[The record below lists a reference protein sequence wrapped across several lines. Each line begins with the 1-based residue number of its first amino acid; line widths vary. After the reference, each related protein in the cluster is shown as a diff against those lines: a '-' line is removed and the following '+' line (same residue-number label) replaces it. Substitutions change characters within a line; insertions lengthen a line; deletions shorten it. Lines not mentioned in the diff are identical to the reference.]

1 MVVPIRSSLSRGT
14 RPTGSPRPL
23 SDGLTLMGVC
33 LLLLIA
39 FWARTHFL
47 FAEIYY
53 SDEFISMLAA
63 KMVAERGLPIL
74 PSGLLYDQGLPL
86 SLAAGA
92 LTAVLGFREVIVR
105 WPILLVGTVTVAVT
119 YTAGRRL
126 FNSRLVGLLAAALIA
141 LDPLSVVWSGRARGH
156 SLAHLMVL
164 LSLTAVWLGVFARPR
179 RATRLVFL
187 AALVLAVLSHNV
199 AALSVMPV
207 GLLVALG
214 MVRWRPRC
222 LRERGV
228 WLEVL
233 AAGVAAAVIFGIF
246 SVGQIGSTVSL
257 QDPYAEAPAPL
268 GIEFLRGFFLPG
280 LEWSRFD
287 DLIGYLIRP
296 GTAWLLPTLAVS
308 LIISLVRSV
317 RRRATP
323 AEHAFLFMVLY
334 VGLLILEQGALLTR
348 SWQRPYLLYV
358 TAWPAFLLAGA
369 FSFWLAIQWLA
380 EQASLLLTS
389 RLGNDAVGTS
399 TSGLWAKMAGVA
411 SPWPSR
417 LVLAALLAMLAVTWA
432 PATVRIGLTE
442 RGTGDYNTAFEF
454 VRQHLRP
461 GDRIMT
467 FHTSAAYLYAG
478 RCDYYANQVSA
489 KVLEDENEETTLVDR
504 YTGSP
509 LIDSVDRLN
518 AVLVEGPLWF
528 VVDSSRLER
537 RYEPFFRQ
545 QILAQMDLVHSTG
558 GVFVFRSRPRPV
570 PVPEA
575 PAVALN
581 ANFAGAVLLEGY
593 ALSAIAPPPDGG
605 ALLTLY
611 WRLLADHPLA
621 LGPTKVFVQLRDR
634 DGQTIA
640 QADHFVYQGLLTAT
654 EWNRLRSQGEP
665 LRDAAWLALAE
676 PLAIG
681 DGPYRLFVGLYN
693 PQTME
698 RVPLLTDSSGENAVI
713 IDLPRQ

>member
-1 MVVPIRSSLSRGT
+1 MAAPIQNSVLRQSPLAVN
-14 RPTGSPRPL
+14 PRPL
-23 SDGLTLMGVC
+23 SAGLTLTVIC
-33 LLLLIA
+33 LLVLIA

-74 PSGLLYDQGLPL
+74 PSGLMYDQGLPL
-86 SLAAGA
+86 SLAGGA
-92 LTAVLGFREVIVR
+92 LTALLGFREVIVR
-105 WPILLVGTVTVAVT
+105 WPVLLVGTLTVVVT
-119 YTAGRRL
+119 YAAARRL
-126 FNSRLVGLLAAALIA
+126 FDSRLVAVLAAALVA

-156 SLAHLMVL
+156 SFAHLLVL
-164 LSLTAVWLGVFARPR
+164 LSLTTVWLGVFARPR
-179 RATRLVFL
+179 RATRLLFL
-187 AALVLAVLSHNV
+187 AAMVLAVVSHNV

-207 GLLVALG
+207 GLLVAIG
-214 MVRWRPRC
+214 VVRWRPAWM
-222 LRERGV
+222 RERGV
-228 WLEVL
+228 WVEVI
-233 AAGVAAAVIFGIF
+233 AAGVAAAVVFGIF

-268 GIEFLRGFFLPG
+268 GIEFLRGFFMPG

-296 GTAWLLPTLAVS
+296 GTAWLLPALAVS
-308 LIISLVRSV
+308 LIISLVRCA
-317 RRRATP
+317 RRSAIP
-323 AEHAFLFMVLY
+323 ADYAFLFLVLY
-334 VGLLILEQGALLTR
+334 VGVLILEQGALLTR

-369 FSFWLAIQWLA
+369 FSLGRVVQWLS
-380 EQASLLLTS
+380 EQASRLLSSLLRNRIPHS
-389 RLGNDAVGTS
+389 SA
-399 TSGLWAKMAGVA
+399 SGWGRMPGVA
-411 SPWPSR
+411 SSWPSR
-417 LVLAALLAMLAVTWA
+417 LALLAVLGLPALTWG
-432 PATVRIGLTE
+432 PETVRIGLTE

-454 VRQHLRP
+454 VRQHMQP

-467 FHTSAAYLYAG
+467 FHTSAAYLYVG
-478 RCDYYANQVSA
+478 RCDFYANQVSA

-509 LIDSVDRLN
+509 LIDTVDRLN
-518 AVLVEGPLWF
+518 AVLAEGPLWF

-545 QILAQMDLVHSTG
+545 QILAQMDLVHTTG
-558 GVFVFRSRPRPV
+558 GVLVFRSRSHPLPV
-570 PVPEA
+570 AKEPP
-575 PAVALN
+575 VALD

-605 ALLTLY
+605 VSVTLY
-611 WRLLADHPLA
+611 WRLLADHPLG

-634 DGQTIA
+634 DGRTVA
-640 QADHFVYQGLLTAT
+640 QADHYVYQGLLTAS

-676 PLAIG
+676 PLPVAS
-681 DGPYRLFVGLYN
+681 GPYRLFVGLYN
-693 PQTME
+693 PQTMK
-698 RVPLLTDSSGENAVI
+698 RIPLLSDTSGENAVV
-713 IDLPRQ
+713 IDLPTR